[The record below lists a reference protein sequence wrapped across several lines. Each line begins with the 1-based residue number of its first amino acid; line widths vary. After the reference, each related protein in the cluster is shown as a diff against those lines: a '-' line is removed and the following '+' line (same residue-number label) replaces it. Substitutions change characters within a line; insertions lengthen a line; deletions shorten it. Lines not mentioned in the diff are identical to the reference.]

1 MGGRGASS
9 NNINSTTV
17 RKIVELENKK
27 DSYNIRKYLQDNKVS
42 LRADTERIIEE
53 GITRVERTNAVGVF
67 KNNIRIGTIKE
78 KNGKWRKA

>member
-27 DSYNIRKYLQDNKVS
+27 DSYNIRKYLQDNKIS
-42 LRADTERIIEE
+42 LRADTEKIIEE

>member
-17 RKIVELENKK
+17 RKIIELENKK
-27 DSYNIRKYLQDNKVS
+27 DSYNTRKYLQDNKIS
-42 LRADTERIIEE
+42 LRADTEKIIEE

-67 KNNIRIGTIKE
+67 KNNIRIGTIIE

>member
-27 DSYNIRKYLQDNKVS
+27 DSYNTRKYLQDNKIS
-42 LRADTERIIEE
+42 LRTDTEKIIEE

-67 KNNIRIGTIKE
+67 KNNIRIGTIIE

>member
-1 MGGRGASS
+1 MLF
-9 NNINSTTV
+9 IMT
-17 RKIVELENKK
+17 RKINE
-27 DSYNIRKYLQDNKVS
+27 D
-42 LRADTERIIEE
+42 